1 MKDTSITC
9 KDVIAGFS
17 RDKTSCANTQSIC
30 WIPNS
35 IDKHHVLQ
43 QHSNTLQMS
52 YKRQIAFANRVFD
65 LLLISSL
72 GVQQK

>member
-1 MKDTSITC
+1 
-9 KDVIAGFS
+9 
-17 RDKTSCANTQSIC
+17 
-30 WIPNS
+30 
-35 IDKHHVLQ
+35 VLQ